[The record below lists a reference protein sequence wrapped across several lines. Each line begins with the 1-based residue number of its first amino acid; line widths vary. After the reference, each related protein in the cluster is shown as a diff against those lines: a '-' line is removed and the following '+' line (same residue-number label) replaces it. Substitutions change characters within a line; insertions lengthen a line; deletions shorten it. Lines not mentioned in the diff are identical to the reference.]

1 MDNTKAKTVEKALAI
16 IEYLLKNEETK
27 GITNIAK
34 DLKINTSTVQRIV
47 NTLHGEN
54 YLYQDS
60 SSRKYKLGLKFL
72 EISKNILKEIDLRRI
87 ASPYLRELR
96 DQTGETVH
104 LMVLDDS
111 VGVYID
117 ALESLQKTRVVSLI
131 GTRDDLHCSAVGK
144 AILAYLSDSEVER
157 IAKIRG
163 LRKITHKTI
172 TNLNLLKEE
181 LKKIRNQGYSI
192 DDEEGEVGTRCIG
205 APIFRHNGQVNAS
218 ISLAAPSNRLPMK
231 KTQEYVPLMI
241 ETAKKISKDL
251 GYINNLHFV

>member
-16 IEYLLKNEETK
+16 IEYLLKNEEEK
-27 GITNIAK
+27 RITDIAK
-34 DLKINTSTVQRIV
+34 DLKINASTIQRIV
-47 NTLHGEN
+47 NTLYGEN
-54 YLYQDS
+54 YLYQDP

-72 EISKNILKEIDLRRI
+72 EISKNILKQIDLRRI
-87 ASPYLRELR
+87 TAPYLRELR

-117 ALESLQKTRVVSLI
+117 ALESLQRTRVVSSI
-131 GTRDDLHCSAVGK
+131 GTRDDLYYSAVGK

-172 TNLNLLKEE
+172 TNPNLLKQE
-181 LKKIRNQGYSI
+181 LKKIRNRGYSI

-205 APIFRHNGQVNAS
+205 APIFNHNGKVISS
-218 ISLAAPSNRLPMK
+218 ISIAAPCHRLSLK
-231 KTQEYVPLMI
+231 KIKDYIPLVV
-241 ETAKKISKDL
+241 ETAKKISNEL
-251 GYINNLHFV
+251 GNKT

>member
-16 IEYLLKNEETK
+16 IEYLLKNEEEK
-27 GITNIAK
+27 RITDIAK
-34 DLKINTSTVQRIV
+34 DLKINTSTIQRIV

-54 YLYQDS
+54 YLYQDP

-72 EISKNILKEIDLRRI
+72 EISKNILKQIDLRRI
-87 ASPYLRELR
+87 TAPYLRELR

-117 ALESLQKTRVVSLI
+117 ALESLQRTRVVSSI
-131 GTRDDLHCSAVGK
+131 GTRDDLYYSAVGK

-172 TNLNLLKEE
+172 TNLNLLKQE
-181 LKKIRNQGYSI
+181 LKKIRNRGYSI

-205 APIFRHNGQVNAS
+205 APIFNHNGKVISS
-218 ISLAAPSNRLPMK
+218 ISIAAPCHRLSLK
-231 KTQEYVPLMI
+231 KINDYIPLMI
-241 ETAKKISKDL
+241 KTANKISNEL
-251 GYINNLHFV
+251 GNNK